1 MRTLLAF
8 AIVLGLL
15 VPTAPRA
22 NHSIVP
28 DQFATI
34 QSAIDAGADGDTV
47 YVREGDYPEAL
58 TLGRSFALMPL
69 DTMLWG
75 SSRIGVPCVQSLSWS
90 WSDGP
95 RAVRGFRFSD
105 AVTIAGAGGLA
116 LDGCWFG
123 GGLSAD
129 VLSSG
134 HIRNCVVFGDVSA
147 VGGSMIDIAMNT
159 VVGGSISYNPTSA
172 SQVHDNVVVG
182 PAAAGI
188 NAYSDAYPV
197 RNYVRGCSVGIV
209 SQNEGDGAA
218 NNVVEDCPVAG
229 IRVHRNFG
237 AYEIAGNVV
246 RRCGRGLD
254 LDGQGGGAPVHDNRI
269 EDSAAEGIYARNT
282 LVSGSLLNN
291 TVRNSGGTAIDVGG
305 AFHTIRGNL
314 ALVAGGAGI
323 AATQQYEHR
332 LVVLDNVVGH
342 AAGAGLVLSG
352 PMTVRGNTASMN
364 GGAGFALTGA
374 SGDSVDHDIAF
385 MNGGVGLAWSGA
397 APAMGCS
404 DWYGNTGGATTGVAM
419 SPTDVV
425 LNPLFCNPAMDDV
438 GLQAASPLA
447 AYPGCGRIGAL
458 GVACS
463 YAGAPAIEAMR
474 TLALDA
480 GPSPSAGAVRFVW
493 AAPGGGATIEVFDVA
508 GQRRFVHALE
518 GERGEFSWN
527 GGNESAL
534 RLAPGVYF
542 ARLESASGA
551 TVTRR
556 IVLAR

>member
-1 MRTLLAF
+1 MRTLLVL

-58 TLGRSFALMPL
+58 TLARSFALMPL
-69 DTMLWG
+69 DTVLWG
-75 SSRIGVPCVQSLSWS
+75 SSRIGVPRVQSLSWS

-105 AVTIAGAGGLA
+105 AVTIAGAGNLA

-134 HIRNCVVFGDVSA
+134 HIRSCVVFGDVSA

-159 VVGGSISYNPTSA
+159 VVGGAISYNPASA

-209 SQNEGDGAA
+209 SQSEGDGAA
-218 NNVVEDCPVAG
+218 NNVVEDCPIAG

-254 LDGQGGGAPVHDNRI
+254 LDGQGGGAPVRDNRI
-269 EDSAAEGIYARNT
+269 EDSAAEGIYARHT
-282 LVSGSLLNN
+282 LITGSLLNN

-305 AFHTIRGNL
+305 SFHTIRGNL
-314 ALVAGGAGI
+314 ALVAGGQGI
-323 AATQQYEHR
+323 AATQQYERR
-332 LVVLDNVVGH
+332 LVVLDNVVSH
-342 AAGAGLVLSG
+342 ATGAGFVLSG
-352 PMTVRGNTASMN
+352 PLTARGNTASMN
-364 GGAGFALTGA
+364 GGEGFALTGA
-374 SGDSVDHDIAF
+374 SGDSVDHDIAYT
-385 MNGGVGLAWSGA
+385 NGGAGLAWSGT
-397 APAMGCS
+397 APVMGCN
-404 DWYGNTGGATTGVAM
+404 DWYGNTGGTTTGVAM

-458 GVACS
+458 GVTCS
-463 YAGAPAIEAMR
+463 YTGAPPIEAVR
-474 TLALDA
+474 ALALDA
-480 GPSPSAGAVRFVW
+480 GPSPSAGAVRIAW
-493 AAPGGGATIEVFDVA
+493 AAPGGGAMLAIYDVT
-508 GQRRFVHALE
+508 GQRRWTRALQ
-518 GERGEFSWN
+518 GERGDVVWSGE
-527 GGNESAL
+527 GGRGAPL
-534 RLAPGVYF
+534 PPGVYF
-542 ARLESASGA
+542 ARLVTRTGA
-551 TVTRR
+551 TLTRR
-556 IVLAR
+556 IVLTP